1 MAVVAEKRVRGSRG
15 KKSKVAKAQEQ
26 DNATPAGKTFQR
38 NNNNNNHQAEGG
50 DESGRPVRPDRR
62 VQIDNAAIFGFID
75 PDVQQYFKGVEQSL
89 DEQNFETV
97 EEQQLFLENVYNEV
111 QGKELIL
118 ATDHS
123 CSLVLEKLLRVSND
137 FQLRVF
143 FDKMN
148 GNFLKLFTHRFAS
161 HVCQTLIT
169 LCAEV
174 VERQVKG
181 NEMMMIKED
190 LDDIS
195 QEDGVLLSA
204 ENLILNMCNETQE
217 EFTALISDP
226 FASHIIRVIL
236 YVLAGRTVVD
246 DGTGKGNVRSK
257 KSAKYNDANNNK
269 LNAGNSRPTRL
280 VPPSF
285 KEMLRT
291 VTSTMMN
298 GLSDSIVRAL
308 AVHQVANPVLQ
319 LLLEVLA
326 KDDPVMKDELVDKL
340 LMDITKEEE
349 PGYKNNDRDAYV
361 ETLLRDQV
369 GSHLLEKIVQ
379 VASPALFQKFYTS
392 YFRGRL
398 SKLSFHPVANY
409 VIQQFFVH
417 AKTPIQLEMMV
428 TEVLPEFE
436 NFLKFGRPGVLRAV
450 VEACKNVG
458 ACYKDVIKGL
468 CNAFHTRT
476 SVERKDF
483 LHVVLNMETY
493 EALLERQENQESNKP
508 KFHPQGAVTLQ
519 LILQYPEEHSK
530 IVVDSYFAQKDELM
544 YSWTLDPVGSHV
556 IEAFLISPTVNLKVK
571 RKILRSFLG
580 KYHQMA
586 LDRFGGHTVD
596 KCWAVSDIEMKEKI
610 AEELLEHEHSLS
622 QSYYGKFILR
632 NCKIDQFK
640 RKREEWVER
649 EQGIERKKDMFKDIL
664 GDAVLAT
671 AHGKQQQQQRQQ
683 KVAND
688 DSKAN
693 ADLPAPNPKMADL
706 GFGGGIAGVK
716 TTTDKKKKKNKS
728 KKSSEDPDKLL
739 IKDEDEENQVKEK
752 YKSDEIDKLF
762 KKRSQGKG
770 VSAKKRGIDDDV
782 EMESASESEA
792 DDDESNQEDEK
803 EEEEEPKKKKKKI
816 SKDLVS
822 VLDAIDATKKKKKK
836 AKKAKE
842 EEEEEENE
850 DRKKKKKK
858 GSKKDKDSKKRK
870 FMS

>member
-1 MAVVAEKRVRGSRG
+1 MEREV
-15 KKSKVAKAQEQ
+15 KSNEI
-26 DNATPAGKTFQR
+26 KTKEE
-38 NNNNNNHQAEGG
+38 H
-50 DESGRPVRPDRR
+50 
-62 VQIDNAAIFGFID
+62 
-75 PDVQQYFKGVEQSL
+75 DVP
-89 DEQNFETV
+89 
-97 EEQQLFLENVYNEV
+97 
-111 QGKELIL
+111 
-118 ATDHS
+118 
-123 CSLVLEKLLRVSND
+123 
-137 FQLRVF
+137 
-143 FDKMN
+143 
-148 GNFLKLFTHRFAS
+148 
-161 HVCQTLIT
+161 
-169 LCAEV
+169 
-174 VERQVKG
+174 
-181 NEMMMIKED
+181 
-190 LDDIS
+190 

-204 ENLILNMCNETQE
+204 ENLILNMCNQTRE

-236 YVLAGRTVVD
+236 HVLAGRSVAD

-257 KSAKYNDANNNK
+257 KSAKYNDANNSK
-269 LNAGNSRPTRL
+269 LNANSARPTRL

-291 VTSTMMN
+291 ITSTMTN
-298 GLSDSIVRAL
+298 GLSDSIVRSL

-326 KDDPVMKDELVDKL
+326 KDDEATKDGLVDKL

-369 GSHLLEKIVQ
+369 GSHLLEKILQ

-398 SKLSFHPVANY
+398 AKLSFHPVANY

-428 TEVLPEFE
+428 KEVLPEFE

-458 ACYKDVIKGL
+458 ACHKDVIKGL
-468 CNAFHTRT
+468 CNAFHTQT
-476 SVERKDF
+476 PVERKEF

-493 EALLERQENQESNKP
+493 ESFLERRESQESTKP

-530 IVVDSYFAQKDELM
+530 IVIDSYFAQKDELM

-556 IEAFLISPTVNLKVK
+556 IEAFLTSPTVNLKVK

-610 AEELLEHEHSLS
+610 AQELLEHEHALS

-640 RKREEWVER
+640 RKKEEWVER
-649 EQGIERKKDMFKDIL
+649 EKGIERKKDMFKEIL

-671 AHGKQQQQQRQQ
+671 AHGKQTAASDGTDRH
-683 KVAND
+683 
-688 DSKAN
+688 

-716 TTTDKKKKKNKS
+716 TVTDKKKKKKKS
-728 KKSSEDPDKLL
+728 KKDSEDPDK
-739 IKDEDEENQVKEK
+739 VCKERFRR
-752 YKSDEIDKLF
+752 LF
-762 KKRSQGKG
+762 KALSLNT
-770 VSAKKRGIDDDV
+770 S
-782 EMESASESEA
+782 
-792 DDDESNQEDEK
+792 
-803 EEEEEPKKKKKKI
+803 
-816 SKDLVS
+816 
-822 VLDAIDATKKKKKK
+822 
-836 AKKAKE
+836 
-842 EEEEEENE
+842 
-850 DRKKKKKK
+850 
-858 GSKKDKDSKKRK
+858 
-870 FMS
+870 